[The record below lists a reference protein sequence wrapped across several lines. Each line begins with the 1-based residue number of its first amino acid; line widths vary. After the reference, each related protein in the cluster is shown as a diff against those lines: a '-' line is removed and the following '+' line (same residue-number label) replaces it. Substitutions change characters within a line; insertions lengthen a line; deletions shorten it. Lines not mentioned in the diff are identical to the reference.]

1 MTSVVVKKKNDNGNT
16 MPTIRTQKYAEI
28 AYPLVNA
35 IKDSELESKY
45 RTQALNLPT
54 MILQSGLMQTVGFL
68 LAKGTEEHL
77 AIYQHLKIL
86 LNDDNLHETVRTSNI
101 VKYQRL
107 TRNAIEASSWLKR
120 YTQALLEKDKK
131 QEQNNDPV
139 NA

>member
-1 MTSVVVKKKNDNGNT
+1 MDSVVVKKKNDNT

-35 IKDSELESKY
+35 IKGSELESKY
-45 RTQALNLPT
+45 RTLALNLPT

-68 LAKGTEEHL
+68 LAKGTDEHL
-77 AIYQHLKIL
+77 TIYQHLKIL
-86 LNDDNLHETVRTSNI
+86 LNDDNLHETVRTSDI

-120 YTQALLEKDKK
+120 YTQALLQKE
-131 QEQNNDPV
+131 NG
-139 NA
+139 

>member
-1 MTSVVVKKKNDNGNT
+1 
-16 MPTIRTQKYAEI
+16 
-28 AYPLVNA
+28 
-35 IKDSELESKY
+35 
-45 RTQALNLPT
+45 

-77 AIYQHLKIL
+77 TIYQHLKIL
-86 LNDDNLHETVRTSNI
+86 LNDDNLHETVRTSDI

>member
-1 MTSVVVKKKNDNGNT
+1 MDSVVVKKKNGNT
-16 MPTIRTQKYAEI
+16 MPTIRTQKYAET

-35 IKDSELESKY
+35 IKGKDLESKY
-45 RTQALNLPT
+45 RTLALNLPT

-77 AIYQHLKIL
+77 TIYQHLKIL
-86 LNDDNLHETVRTSNI
+86 LNDDNLHETVRTSDI

>member
-1 MTSVVVKKKNDNGNT
+1 MTSVVVKKKNDNA

-28 AYPLVNA
+28 AYPLVSA

-68 LAKGTEEHL
+68 LAKGTDEHL

-86 LNDDNLHETVRTSNI
+86 LNDDNLHETVRTSDI